1 MTKKQS
7 FIYVIQKIDS
17 NSSNLAK
24 NELYKK
30 IVSIIGNNKFD
41 PVKFVCW
48 FDQELN
54 FEGVRKPVSYFL
66 AALKVAVAN
75 GKFHE
80 ISANPQDLNDKAAQL
95 EDLESF
101 EKEVDAWIRI
111 FEDVD
116 DKLYVGAPLSRGIDK
131 YNNVRGVF
139 DGLGGFVYTDGTVS
153 KKYPKLEDLSK
164 EDRDALIVRID
175 VHHRGLPGH
184 DDIVALVKGAVSRCN
199 E

>member
-7 FIYVIQKIDS
+7 FIYVIQKIDG

-30 IVSIIGNNKFD
+30 IVSIVGNNKFD

-48 FDQELN
+48 FDQELK
-54 FEGVRKPVSYFL
+54 FEGVKRPVKYFL
-66 AALKVAVAN
+66 AALKIAVSS
-75 GKFHE
+75 GKFGE
-80 ISANPQDLNDKAAQL
+80 ISANSKDLDDRPVPQL

-101 EKEVDAWIRI
+101 EKEVDAWIHL

-116 DKLYVGAPLSRGIDK
+116 DSMYVGAPLSRCLDK
-131 YNNVRGVF
+131 FNNVRGVF

-153 KKYPKLEDLSK
+153 SRYPKLEDLTK
-164 EDRDALIVRID
+164 EDRDALAIRID

-184 DDIVALVKGAVSRCN
+184 DEIVALVKGG
-199 E
+199 

>member
-1 MTKKQS
+1 M
-7 FIYVIQKIDS
+7 
-17 NSSNLAK
+17 
-24 NELYKK
+24 EKK
-30 IVSIIGNNKFD
+30 IADRIKKLALDLNPKATQEYFQFLVSRCDRIFRGHDIDLKKFD
-41 PVKFVCW
+41 AFIERKISIFSKA
-48 FDQELN
+48 
-54 FEGVRKPVSYFL
+54 RKPASLFL
-66 AALKVAVAN
+66 SILENEPLESLVITK
-75 GKFHE
+75 E
-80 ISANPQDLNDKAAQL
+80 ISANPQDLDDKAAQL

-101 EKEVDAWIRI
+101 EKEVDAWIRM

-139 DGLGGFVYTDGTVS
+139 DGLGSFVYTDGTVS

-184 DDIVALVKGAVSRCN
+184 DDIVALVKGV
-199 E
+199 